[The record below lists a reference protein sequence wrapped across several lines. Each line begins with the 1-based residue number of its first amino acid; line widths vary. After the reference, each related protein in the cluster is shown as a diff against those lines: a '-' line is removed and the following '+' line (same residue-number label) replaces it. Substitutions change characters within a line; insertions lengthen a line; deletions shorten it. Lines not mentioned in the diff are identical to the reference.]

1 MSVFHSWI
9 HRLARWLEVATA
21 IPLIVAGGG
30 MVVVVLAGV
39 LFRYVINDP
48 LMWSEAL
55 ARYLMVWIG
64 LVGAAITLRH
74 GEHIRINAI
83 RQRLPRLLRL
93 IGDLA
98 VALAIAGFLWVMTAE
113 GWSAAWR
120 GANQSAS
127 SLGISM
133 LWPLLAVPVAG
144 ALMLVQ
150 HLLRTLLLLTGG
162 LPDDVHAAEPGGLS

>member
-1 MSVFHSWI
+1 
-9 HRLARWLEVATA
+9 
-21 IPLIVAGGG
+21 

-39 LFRYVINDP
+39 FFRYVINDP

-64 LVGAAITLRH
+64 LVGAAITLKR

-83 RQRLPRLLRL
+83 RQCLPRLLRVA
-93 IGDLA
+93 GDLV
-98 VALAIAGFLWVMTAE
+98 VALAIAGFLWVMTVE
-113 GWSAAWR
+113 GWAAAWR

-127 SLGISM
+127 SLGLSM

-144 ALMLVQ
+144 ALMLAQ

-162 LPDDVHAAEPGGLS
+162 LPEDMHAGDPESPL

>member
-1 MSVFHSWI
+1 MSTFHFWI
-9 HRLARWLEVATA
+9 HRLARWLEIATA
-21 IPLIVAGGG
+21 IPLIVAGGA
-30 MVVVVLAGV
+30 MVMVVLAGV

-64 LVGAAITLRH
+64 LVGAAITLKH
-74 GEHIRINAI
+74 GAHIRINAI

-93 IGDLA
+93 VGDLA
-98 VALAIAGFLWVMTAE
+98 VALAIAGFLWIMTVE

-120 GANQSAS
+120 GANQSVT
-127 SLGISM
+127 SLGVSM

-150 HLLRTLLLLTGG
+150 HLLHTLLLLTGG
-162 LPDDVHAAEPGGLS
+162 LPEDDCMAEPGGFP